1 MRPLN
6 QYVSEIEVP
15 GTRQFANKVALY
27 DNSVDLTLGQS
38 GFPPAD
44 YVKTAMIK
52 AIEDNQLRYTHNKGL
67 IELRQAISDYTYRH
81 FNAKY
86 DPETEIIV
94 TNGGSEAIDDILRAV
109 LNPGDEVL
117 LPVPSYLGY
126 EPVIKLLGGKTVT
139 IDTSATDFVPTAQ
152 NIKAAI
158 TDKTKAIILNYPT
171 NPTGVSL
178 TYDQIESIVSVLKD
192 TGIYIITD
200 EIYAANVYDMQHHSF
215 MEFEDVR
222 DQLFVVNG
230 LSKSHAVT
238 GARVGYVLAPEALI
252 ERVTTVH
259 LYNSICV
266 ATPSQYGAIAAL
278 NEGDEDI
285 KGMNAA
291 YIERRDYLY
300 DRLTQMNLPVI
311 KPQGAFYI
319 FPDIS
324 AYNNDSFQFANDL
337 IEAVQLAVVPGK
349 SFSEAGE
356 GHIRLSFACSM
367 EEIVEACDRLER
379 FLSQYKKSSTE

>member
-1 MRPLN
+1 MKSLN
-6 QYVSEIEVP
+6 NYVSEIEVP
-15 GTRQFANKVALY
+15 GTRQFANKVAQY
-27 DNSVDLTLGQS
+27 ENSVDLTLGQS

-44 YVKTAMIK
+44 YVKSAMIK
-52 AIEDNQLRYTHNKGL
+52 SIEDNQLRYTHNKGL
-67 IELRQAISDYTYRH
+67 IELRQAIADYTYRH

-86 DPETEIIV
+86 NPETEIIV
-94 TNGGSEAIDDILRAV
+94 TNGGSEAIDDILRTI

-139 IDTSATDFVPTAQ
+139 IDTSTTDFVPTAQ

-158 TDKTKAIILNYPT
+158 TDQTKAIILNYPT

-178 TYDQIESIVSVLKD
+178 TYDQIKDIVSVLKD

-215 MEFEDVR
+215 MEFNEVR
-222 DQLFVVNG
+222 NQLFVVNG

-252 ERVTTVH
+252 EHVTTVH

-285 KGMNAA
+285 KKMNTA
-291 YIERRDYLY
+291 YMERRDYLY
-300 DRLTQMNLPVI
+300 QRLTRMGLPVI

-324 AYNNDSFQFANDL
+324 AYNKDSFQFANDL
-337 IEAVQLAVVPGK
+337 IEQVQLAVVPGK
-349 SFSEAGE
+349 SFSDYGE

-367 EEIVEACDRLER
+367 EEIVDACDRLER
-379 FLSQYKKSSTE
+379 FLSQHKRSSAE